1 MCLYTCRV
9 YADHFNVTWH
19 TVFPVCSLERNYF
32 KGRTKKEKKT
42 KKNPM
47 GKDKKMNHISV
58 SDIVRANGM
67 KWLYKTSSVP

>member
-1 MCLYTCRV
+1 M
-9 YADHFNVTWH
+9 
-19 TVFPVCSLERNYF
+19 CSLERNYF

-47 GKDKKMNHISV
+47 EKDKKMNHISV